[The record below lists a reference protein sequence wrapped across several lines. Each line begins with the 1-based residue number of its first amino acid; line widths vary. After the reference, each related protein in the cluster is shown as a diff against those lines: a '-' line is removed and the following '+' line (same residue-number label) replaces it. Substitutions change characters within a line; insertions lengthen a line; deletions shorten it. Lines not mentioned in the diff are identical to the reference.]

1 MKKFLIISFIISLSL
16 SGCFEEYPVT
26 DMGVVKSIE
35 FNDTI
40 SSVRWRRDYKYKV
53 HFTPLREKDE
63 ITDFPTHDYILYTN
77 EKHNIGDTLRV
88 E

>member
-16 SGCFEEYPVT
+16 SGCINDYPVT

-40 SSVRWRRDYKYKV
+40 SSDRWRRDYRYKV
-53 HFTPLREKDE
+53 HFTPLRGKQE
-63 ITDFPTHDYILYTN
+63 ITDFPTTDYILYTN
-77 EKHNIGDTLRV
+77 EKHNIGDTLKV
-88 E
+88 K